1 VTSPDQN
8 KNGKLFLVP
17 TPIAEETHFQVLT
30 PQVKNE
36 LTNIRFFLVENIRT
50 ARRYLSSLKVYDSVE
65 TLDFKTLDKD
75 TPYQMMKDLLEPI
88 TRGLNVGI
96 LSESGCPGIADPGAL
111 AVRAAHE
118 LGIEV
123 VPLVGPSSILL
134 ALMASGLNGQRFA
147 FQGYLPIESKE
158 ASRVI
163 RDLEK
168 ESRNQKQTQIAI
180 ETPYRNKSLFQ
191 NLLKNL
197 NETTL
202 LCVASDITGKQEFIR
217 TMTVKSWRKERAELD
232 KLPALFLFLAGS

>member
-1 VTSPDQN
+1 MTSPEQN
-8 KNGKLFLVP
+8 KNGKLFLLP
-17 TPIAEETHFQVLT
+17 TPIAEETHFVVLT

-36 LTNIRFFLVENIRT
+36 LTNIRFFLAENIRT

-65 TLDFKTLDKD
+65 ELDFKTLDKD
-75 TPYQMMKDLLEPI
+75 TPYEIMKDLLEPI
-88 TRGLNVGI
+88 SRGLNVGL

-118 LGIEV
+118 LNITV

-158 ASRVI
+158 AARVI
-163 RDLEK
+163 RELEK
-168 ESRNQKQTQIAI
+168 ESRVQKQTQIAI

-191 NLLKNL
+191 NLTKNL
-197 NETTL
+197 NESTL
-202 LCVASDITGKQEFIR
+202 LCVAMDVTGKQEFIK
-217 TMTVKSWRKERAELD
+217 TMTIRNWRKESVELG
-232 KLPALFLFLAGS
+232 KLPALFLFLASA

>member
-1 VTSPDQN
+1 MSPEPN

-17 TPIAEETHFQVLT
+17 TPIAEETHLHVLT

-36 LTNIRFFLVENIRT
+36 LTNIRFFLAENIRT

-65 TLDFKTLDKD
+65 VLDFKILDKD
-75 TPYQMMKDLLEPI
+75 TPYEQMKDLLEPI
-88 TRGLNVGI
+88 ARGFNIGL
-96 LSESGCPGIADPGAL
+96 LSESGCPGVADPGAV

-118 LGIEV
+118 LKITV

-147 FQGYLPIESKE
+147 FQGYLPIESKDS
-158 ASRVI
+158 ARAI
-163 RDLEK
+163 RDMEK
-168 ESRNQKQTQIAI
+168 ESRAQKQTQIAI

-197 NETTL
+197 SESTL
-202 LCVASDITGKQEFIR
+202 LCVAMDVTGKQEFIR
-217 TMTVKSWRKERAELD
+217 TMTVKNWKKEPVELD
-232 KLPALFLFLAGS
+232 KLPALFLFLAAG

>member
-8 KNGKLFLVP
+8 KNAKLFLIP

-36 LTNIRFFLVENIRT
+36 LTNIRFFLAENIRT

-65 TLDFKTLDKD
+65 ALDFKTLDKD
-75 TPYQMMKDLLEPI
+75 TPYEMMKDLLEPI
-88 TRGLNVGI
+88 SRGSNVGL

-118 LGIEV
+118 LGMTV

-158 ASRVI
+158 ASRAI

-197 NETTL
+197 GETTL
-202 LCVASDITGKQEFIR
+202 LCVALDITGKQEFIR
-217 TMTVKSWRKERAELD
+217 TMTVKNWRKERVELD
-232 KLPALFLFLAGS
+232 KLPALFLFLAGA

>member
-1 VTSPDQN
+1 MTSPESN

-17 TPIAEETHFQVLT
+17 TPIAEETHSLVLT

-36 LTNIRFFLVENIRT
+36 LTNIRFFLAENIRT

-75 TPYQMMKDLLEPI
+75 TPYESMKDLLEPI
-88 TRGLNVGI
+88 MRGFNIGL
-96 LSESGCPGIADPGAL
+96 LSESGCPGVADPGAV
-111 AVRAAHE
+111 AVRSAHE
-118 LGIEV
+118 LKITV

-158 ASRVI
+158 AARAI
-163 RDLEK
+163 RELEK
-168 ESRNQKQTQIAI
+168 DSRTQKQTQIAI

-197 NETTL
+197 SESTW
-202 LCVASDITGKQEFIR
+202 LCVAMDVTGKQEFIR
-217 TMTVKSWRKERAELD
+217 TMTVKNWKKERVELD
-232 KLPALFLFLAGS
+232 KLPALFLFLAGG

>member
-36 LTNIRFFLVENIRT
+36 LTNIRFFLAENIRT

-65 TLDFKTLDKD
+65 ALDFKTLDKD
-75 TPYQMMKDLLEPI
+75 TPYEMMKDLLDPI
-88 TRGLNVGI
+88 FHGLNVGI

-118 LGIEV
+118 LGIGV

-158 ASRVI
+158 ASRAI
-163 RDLEK
+163 HDLEK

-197 NETTL
+197 SDTTL
-202 LCVASDITGKQEFIR
+202 LCVALDITGKQEFIR
-217 TMTVKSWRKERAELD
+217 TMTIKNWKKERIELD
-232 KLPALFLFLAGS
+232 KLPALFLFLART